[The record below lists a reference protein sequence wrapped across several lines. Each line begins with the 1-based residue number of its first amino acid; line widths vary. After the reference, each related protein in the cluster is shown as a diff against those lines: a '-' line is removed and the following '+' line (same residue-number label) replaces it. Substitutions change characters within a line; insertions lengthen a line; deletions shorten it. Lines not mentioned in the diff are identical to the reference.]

1 MIKNHVY
8 LYYLIYNHISHAK
21 NIADDVNVQEE
32 WVFCR
37 LLSNWKRSLCLWK
50 RYDLRR
56 HCLRKAK
63 TTQHNSWKYECTKL
77 NLKILQ
83 WNPCYFS
90 CSICP
95 STQPDSAAGQRK
107 AASGK
112 SVRKFF
118 AENHV
123 LPRPAL
129 SPDLNQIEHSWNEL
143 YKRVRPSQS
152 TNHYPGSRAG
162 LIAGVEQHPSRHH
175 QQAY

>member
-1 MIKNHVY
+1 MSSIC
-8 LYYLIYNHISHAK
+8 LL
-21 NIADDVNVQEE
+21 QEA
-32 WVFCR
+32 WAFCR
-37 LLSNWKRSLCLWK
+37 LLSNWRRSLCLWK
-50 RYDLRR
+50 LFDFRR

-63 TTQHNSWKYECTKL
+63 TTPHNSWKYECTKL
-77 NLKILQ
+77 NLKKLQ

-112 SVRKFF
+112 SVRTFS

-129 SPDLNQIEHSWNEL
+129 SPDLNQIEHLWNEL
-143 YKRVRPSQS
+143 YKRVRLSQS

-162 LIAGVEQHPSRHH
+162 LIAGMEQHPSMHH